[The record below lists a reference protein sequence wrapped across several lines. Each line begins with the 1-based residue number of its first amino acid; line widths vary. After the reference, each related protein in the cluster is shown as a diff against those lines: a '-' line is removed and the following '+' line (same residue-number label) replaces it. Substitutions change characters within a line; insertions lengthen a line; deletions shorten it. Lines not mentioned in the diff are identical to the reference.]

1 MSLILSAYNIYKQ
14 YYRGNIPL
22 NILKGINLEVAHG
35 ESVAVVGVS
44 GSGKTTLLNV
54 LAGLDQPNDGNV
66 YLAGENL
73 YKVSETRRAILRAQ
87 HIGFVFQSYNL
98 LPDMTVLQ
106 NVCLPAMTRSS
117 LLKSSSQI
125 RTRAL
130 ELLQAVGL
138 NDRTSHMPLE
148 LSGGEQQRVALA
160 RALINN
166 PQLVLADEPTG
177 NLDIETESMVLE
189 LLFRLVTQQNASLVI
204 VTHNEN
210 VASRCSKV
218 FVLRNGVL
226 HPSD

>member
-1 MSLILSAYNIYKQ
+1 MILSAYNIYKQ
-14 YYRGNIPL
+14 YCRGNIPL
-22 NILKGINLEVAHG
+22 NILKGINLEVTHG
-35 ESVAVVGVS
+35 ESVAVIGVS

-54 LAGLDQPNDGNV
+54 LAGLDRPNDGNV

-73 YKVSETRRAILRAQ
+73 YKVSETRRATLRAL

-106 NVCLPAMTRSS
+106 NVCLPAMTRSA

-177 NLDIETESMVLE
+177 NLDVETEMMVLE

-204 VTHNEN
+204 VTHNKN
-210 VASRCSKV
+210 VARRCSKV
-218 FVLRNGVL
+218 FVLQNGVL